1 MDKMKMKEKIMNK
14 INENKTDSVKPNP
27 VTRTKLT
34 NMSNRLDKL
43 ESKENPV
50 AKVREIKKPSV
61 RKSPALK
68 KKSKTNWTS
77 LGFKIIIGLG
87 IGYGIMQILKWR
99 GKNGESN

>member
-1 MDKMKMKEKIMNK
+1 MDKMMMKDKIMNK
-14 INENKTDSVKPNP
+14 ISENKTVSEKTNP

-34 NMSNRLDKL
+34 NISDRIDKL
-43 ESKENPV
+43 ESIEKPV
-50 AKVREIKKPSV
+50 AKVREITKPNV

-77 LGFKIIIGLG
+77 LGFKIIVGLG

-99 GKNGESN
+99 GKNGKSN